1 MRVHDLMRKS
11 PKSCSPATNLATVTE
26 LLSSGGCGALPVVDA
41 AGRVLGIITDRDICL
56 AVGTRD
62 RRPSELTAE
71 QAMSRQVAMCK
82 SSDEIHAALE
92 IMRTRGVRRI
102 PVVGQA
108 GKLEGMLSLSHLV
121 LQARHDD
128 GRRPELSYE
137 DVMGALRSIECQ
149 RAPVARA
156 ELEDTCLLCSRGK

>member
-1 MRVHDLMRKS
+1 MRVHDLMRKA
-11 PKSCSPATNLATVTE
+11 PKNCSPTTNLATVTE
-26 LLSSGGCGALPVVDA
+26 LLSAGGCGALPVVNA
-41 AGRVLGIITDRDICL
+41 AGSVLGIITDRDICL
-56 AVGTRD
+56 AVGKRD

-82 SSDEIHAALE
+82 SSDEIHAALD
-92 IMRTRGVRRI
+92 IMRTRKVRRI
-102 PVVGQA
+102 PVVGQT

-137 DVMGALRSIECQ
+137 DVMGALRSIECH
-149 RAPVARA
+149 RAPMPGVEFADA
-156 ELEDTCLLCSRGK
+156 CIPCSRGK